1 MKQKHPERVDRRR
14 NLVEM
19 NLISERTK
27 AGSTGSRRG
36 CIKPFAVLMV
46 VAGSALAAWLGLR

>member
-1 MKQKHPERVDRRR
+1 MKQKRPDRVDRRR

-27 AGSTGSRRG
+27 VRSIVSRRG
-36 CIKPFAVLMV
+36 CIPFAALL
-46 VAGSALAAWLGLR
+46 VAASALAAWLGLR